1 MGPLKQSPTISSP
14 EDVSAEWLT
23 AALSGSGVLDRGEAV
38 AVRVTFSKTLQVS
51 QVAHLEIKYSPDVP
65 ASAPRKL
72 FLKLSLQDEST
83 AAQPNIRNSEIDFYR
98 TVASKTPSPELIN
111 CYHATLAS
119 EAGESVLL
127 LEDLSETHLQSP
139 QREAPSLEFS
149 RSAVECLA
157 RFHAHWWDDPRVGT
171 EVGKIFDA
179 AWLGSFLSDLE
190 TSVGRFL
197 SFLGDDLSGRRRAI
211 YKKLLAASPVIWGR
225 LTDHSGLTVTHGD
238 THWWNFLF
246 PKDPSADR
254 TKIFDWQLWHID
266 LGPRDLAFLVALG
279 GFAERRP
286 RTEMQLCRLYHE
298 KLLSSGVGDYP
309 WDKFWNDYRLSAIR
323 NLNIPVIFWS
333 QGKHRQTWSNALER
347 AVQAFE
353 VLGCNELLHQL

>member
-1 MGPLKQSPTISSP
+1 MGPRKQSPTISSP

-179 AWLGSFLSDLE
+179 AWLESFLSDLE

-197 SFLGDDLSGRRRAI
+197 SFLRDDLSSRRRAI
-211 YKKLLAASPVIWGR
+211 YKKMLAASPVIWGR
-225 LTDHSGLTVTHGD
+225 LTERTGLTVTHGD

-246 PKDPSADR
+246 PKDPAADQTR
-254 TKIFDWQLWHID
+254 IFDWQLWHID
-266 LGPRDLAFLVALG
+266 LGARDLAFLVAFG

-286 RTEMQLCRLYHE
+286 ELEDSLLHLYN
-298 KLLSSGVGDYP
+298 KTLVSAGVENYP
-309 WDKFWNDYRLSAIR
+309 WDQFWNDYRSSAIR
-323 NLNIPVIFWS
+323 NLNMPVIFWS
-333 QGKHRQTWSNALER
+333 QGKHRQTWTEALER
-347 AVQAFE
+347 AFQSFDK
-353 VLGCNELLHQL
+353 LGCEELL